1 MTRHLRQ
8 LLVLLLLTFALVG
21 GAAAARPTAF
31 PAYSF
36 SGPITVPG
44 TRIQLGRATVTL
56 TAQGNLTAQA
66 TLFGTTVRGV
76 GTVAAD
82 GSFTG
87 TLTARGNVNLTVPV
101 SGRISRDATGW
112 LATVTVEYQGAS
124 HTFTLRPPAGTVPT
138 GRRRI

>member
-1 MTRHLRQ
+1 MTVHLRQ
-8 LLVLLLLTFALVG
+8 LAALLLLTFAFVD
-21 GAAAARPTAF
+21 GAAAARPGTF

-36 SGPITVPG
+36 SGPVTVPG
-44 TRIQLGRATVTL
+44 NRIQLGRATVTV
-56 TAQGNLTAQA
+56 TPQGNFSAQA

-82 GSFTG
+82 GSFSG
-87 TLTARGNVNLTVPV
+87 TLTATGNVNLTVPV

-124 HTFTLRPPAGTVPT
+124 HTFKLRPPAGKVPT
-138 GRRRI
+138 GRNRI